1 MFMTTNQLA
10 NKIIQMFI
18 ENDIPP
24 SQQLEI
30 LQMAK
35 EKIEWCRKVGSEI
48 ENKKTHRRIQTIIN
62 RN

>member
-1 MFMTTNQLA
+1 MTTNQLA

-18 ENDIPP
+18 ENDIPQ

-35 EKIEWCRKVGSEI
+35 EKIEWCRKVASETAK
-48 ENKKTHRRIQTIIN
+48 EEVRTIIKPIY
-62 RN
+62 